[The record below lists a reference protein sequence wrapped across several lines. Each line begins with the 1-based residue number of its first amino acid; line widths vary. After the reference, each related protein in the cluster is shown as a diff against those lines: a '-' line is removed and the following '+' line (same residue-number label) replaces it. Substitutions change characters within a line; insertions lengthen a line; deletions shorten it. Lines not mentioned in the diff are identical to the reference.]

1 MSLLQMSFFGAVLII
16 VITVIRAATIHKLP
30 KKTFLLLWG
39 IVLFR
44 LLVPYT
50 VPSAFSVY
58 TLFSPQTPVSV
69 NTIHAG
75 NQYEKAP
82 INGNHVAIE
91 DMLSKQIFE
100 MQQMPENCISPVAI
114 GLMVWLLGMILCGI
128 FFTLSYLHWR
138 FEFQAALP
146 IQNDFVEQWQ
156 ETHSA
161 KRPVLVRQSDKVSAP
176 LSYGLWKSVILMP
189 KKTDWN
195 DIGQLEYIL
204 LHEYVHICHHDSAVK
219 LISAF
224 TLCVHWFNPLVW
236 VMYFL
241 LQRDIEL
248 ACDESVVR
256 RFGEQSKS
264 IYANMLIDME
274 ARKSGLMPLCNNFS
288 KNAIEERIMAIMKMK
303 KTSVMAVLLS
313 AALIVGVAA
322 AFATS
327 ASAKKAE
334 NTETAFSEEEY
345 DKLLAL
351 QFDGYED
358 LSVSEYQKR
367 VWELTDTTEYLEL
380 LERFSQDTAF
390 YEMKDTDKAA
400 NFLFYT
406 LEPLTAEKWQTR
418 EFAGY
423 CKIGQDGVSDNASL
437 EYSITLDIQD
447 ADALTVREY
456 NNTCVGMI
464 NGLQNLLQNKTV
476 EQLQNEAVMQKMLHA
491 EIEALKGQWSSENLK
506 VNVEYFYMPLSG
518 IQDFWNKAALE
529 DLLGMTKEDIVKE
542 LNKIAAEYGNDKITV
557 EISDDQ
563 VSFEC
568 MDELNVEGKQYETG
582 VISFGTINFKDEPSN
597 YAPDNLLVNID
608 ALRVREEASENA
620 AVIGILQENREV
632 TILSE
637 KNGFYHILIP
647 AAEGSLE
654 GWVRKEYI
662 DVD

>member
-1 MSLLQMSFFGAVLII
+1 MVPVYRRFFILISCMN
-16 VITVIRAATIHKLP
+16 R
-30 KKTFLLLWG
+30 
-39 IVLFR
+39 
-44 LLVPYT
+44 
-50 VPSAFSVY
+50 VY
-58 TLFSPQTPVSV
+58 
-69 NTIHAG
+69 A
-75 NQYEKAP
+75 
-82 INGNHVAIE
+82 
-91 DMLSKQIFE
+91 DR
-100 MQQMPENCISPVAI
+100 
-114 GLMVWLLGMILCGI
+114 
-128 FFTLSYLHWR
+128 R

-156 ETHSA
+156 KTHSA

-406 LEPLTAEKWQTR
+406 LKPLTAEKWQTR

-506 VNVEYFYMPLSG
+506 VDVEYFYMPLSG

-529 DLLGMTKEDIVKE
+529 DLLGMTKEDIVRE

-582 VISFGTINFKDEPSN
+582 VISFGTLNFKDEPSN

>member
-1 MSLLQMSFFGAVLII
+1 MSLLQMSFSGAVLIV
-16 VITVIRAATIHKLP
+16 VIAVIRAVTIHKLP
-30 KKTFLLLWG
+30 KKTFLILWG

-44 LLVPYT
+44 LLIPYT

-58 TLFSPQTPVSV
+58 TLVSPQTPASV
-69 NTIHAG
+69 NMIHAG

-82 INGNHVAIE
+82 VNGNFVAIE
-91 DMLSKQIFE
+91 DALREQMFE
-100 MQQMPENCISPVAI
+100 MRQMPENQLSPATI
-114 GLMVWLLGMILCGI
+114 GLMVWLIGMTLCGI
-128 FFTLSYLHWR
+128 FFTSFYLHWR

-156 ETHSA
+156 KTHSA

-176 LSYGLWKSVILMP
+176 LSYGIWKSVILMP

-195 DIGQLEYIL
+195 NTGQLEYIL
-204 LHEYVHICHHDSAVK
+204 LHEYVHICRHDSAVK

-224 TLCVHWFNPLVW
+224 ALCVHWFNPLVW

-288 KNAIEERIMAIMKMK
+288 KNAIEERIIAVMKMK

-334 NTETAFSEEEY
+334 NTETAFSDEEY

-367 VWELTDTTEYLEL
+367 VWEMTDTTEYLEL

-390 YEMKDTDKAA
+390 YEMKDTDEAA
-400 NFLFYT
+400 SFLFYT

-418 EFAGY
+418 EFGGY
-423 CKIGQDGVSDNASL
+423 CKIGNDGVSDNASL
-437 EYSITLDIQD
+437 EYSITLDIQN

-464 NGLQNLLQNKTV
+464 NGLQNLLQDKTV
-476 EQLQNEAVMQKMLHA
+476 EQLQNEAIMQEMLHA
-491 EIEALKGQWSSENLK
+491 EIEALKGQWSSVNLK
-506 VNVEYFYMPLSG
+506 VDVAYFYIPLS
-518 IQDFWNKAALE
+518 E
-529 DLLGMTKEDIVKE
+529 
-542 LNKIAAEYGNDKITV
+542 IAAQSSTAQS
-557 EISDDQ
+557 SDAQ
-563 VSFEC
+563 
-568 MDELNVEGKQYETG
+568 NG
-582 VISFGTINFKDEPSN
+582 
-597 YAPDNLLVNID
+597 
-608 ALRVREEASENA
+608 REE
-620 AVIGILQENREV
+620 QEVRQY
-632 TILSE
+632 S
-637 KNGFYHILIP
+637 NGTEEDY
-647 AAEGSLE
+647 
-654 GWVRKEYI
+654 R
-662 DVD
+662 

>member
-1 MSLLQMSFFGAVLII
+1 
-16 VITVIRAATIHKLP
+16 
-30 KKTFLLLWG
+30 
-39 IVLFR
+39 
-44 LLVPYT
+44 
-50 VPSAFSVY
+50 
-58 TLFSPQTPVSV
+58 
-69 NTIHAG
+69 
-75 NQYEKAP
+75 
-82 INGNHVAIE
+82 
-91 DMLSKQIFE
+91 
-100 MQQMPENCISPVAI
+100 
-114 GLMVWLLGMILCGI
+114 
-128 FFTLSYLHWR
+128 
-138 FEFQAALP
+138 
-146 IQNDFVEQWQ
+146 
-156 ETHSA
+156 
-161 KRPVLVRQSDKVSAP
+161 
-176 LSYGLWKSVILMP
+176 
-189 KKTDWN
+189 
-195 DIGQLEYIL
+195 
-204 LHEYVHICHHDSAVK
+204 
-219 LISAF
+219 
-224 TLCVHWFNPLVW
+224 
-236 VMYFL
+236 
-241 LQRDIEL
+241 
-248 ACDESVVR
+248 
-256 RFGEQSKS
+256 
-264 IYANMLIDME
+264 
-274 ARKSGLMPLCNNFS
+274 MPLCNNFS

-506 VNVEYFYMPLSG
+506 VDVEYFYMPLSG

-529 DLLGMTKEDIVKE
+529 DLLGMTKEDIVRE

-582 VISFGTINFKDEPSN
+582 VISFGTLNFKDEPSN
-597 YAPDNLLVNID
+597 YAPDNILVNID